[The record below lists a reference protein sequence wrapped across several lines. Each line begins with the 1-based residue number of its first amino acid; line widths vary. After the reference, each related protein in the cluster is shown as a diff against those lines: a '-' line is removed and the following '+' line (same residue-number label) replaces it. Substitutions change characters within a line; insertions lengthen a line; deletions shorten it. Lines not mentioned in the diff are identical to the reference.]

1 MTIEFAEIHLA
12 GRPLR
17 LEYRWI
23 GRERRDAPLVVF
35 LHEGLGSIAAW
46 RDYPLNLC
54 EAGGFRGLVYSRPGY
69 GRSIPTPH
77 GIPWTSDYHLPQA
90 TEVLPA
96 LWRVAGAGDEKPW
109 LFGHSDGA
117 TIA

>member
-1 MTIEFAEIHLA
+1 MTIEFADLA
-12 GRPLR
+12 WDGRPLQ

-23 GRERRDAPLVVF
+23 GRERREAPLMVF

-69 GRSIPTPH
+69 GRSTPRA
-77 GIPWTSDYHLPQA
+77 PDERWAPDYLHRQA
-90 TEVLPA
+90 RELLPA
-96 LWRVAGAGDEKPW
+96 LLQAAGAGAEKPW
-109 LFGHSDGA
+109 LFG
-117 TIA
+117 